1 MNKKWLGNMRVVA
14 GILVF
19 LAIFAVLFLSIQ
31 DTLKLKMG
39 HRGTDSVK
47 GFYEEKEDSVEV
59 LCLGASTAWCTVDP
73 LVLYEEYGIAA
84 YDFGSSAQPFEL
96 TAAFLEEAFRTQ
108 HPKVVC
114 LEMLSLCKSID
125 EGDPDNLNYGLTDL
139 RFSRIKAQRVLEML
153 PQDKGKAL
161 SYLIPIVQYKDRWQ
175 ELEKNDFI
183 GEYESYANY
192 AKGAYTQDKIADA
205 PLDFTYYFE
214 NTDAEA
220 AQIPERNREVFDRMV
235 KLCRENGAKLLLFK
249 SPNGGWTMEE
259 TKAVEGLAA
268 EYGLPF
274 VNFFDLLD
282 TLQID
287 LQQDFRDNSHFNRYG
302 SAKAS
307 SYFGQYLKDHYDLT
321 DYRSYDTENSWDI
334 ALRGRERDRANE
346 AVAKTESLPE
356 YLGKLPY
363 AGYTVIFSVTG
374 DTTGNE
380 EFLKGLAESFAP
392 VTYEDMQ
399 AGVTFAVVN
408 GECRPELVCTGNLTA
423 DSARAGSRT
432 AKLDLGIG
440 DVAELTPYSITYNH
454 KMYNLVDNG
463 ITILVYDNE
472 WNRLVDIAGF
482 DWNNG
487 GACVRDE

>member
-1 MNKKWLGNMRVVA
+1 MNKKWLGNMRVMA

-47 GFYEEKEDSVEV
+47 GFYEEEEDSVEV

-96 TAAFLEEAFRTQ
+96 TATFLEEAFRTQ

-125 EGDPDNLNYGLTDL
+125 EGDTDNLNYGLTDL
-139 RFSRIKAQRVLEML
+139 RFSTIKARRVLEMF

-249 SPNGGWTMEE
+249 APNGGWTMEE

-282 TLQID
+282 VLRID

-307 SYFGQYLKDHYDLT
+307 AYFGQYLKEHYDLT
-321 DYRSYDTENSWDI
+321 DYRSTDTENSWDI
-334 ALRGRERDRANE
+334 ALRDRERDRANE
-346 AVAKTESLPE
+346 AIAKTDNLAE

-363 AGYTVIFSVTG
+363 GGHTVIFSVTG
-374 DTTGNE
+374 ETTGNE

>member
-1 MNKKWLGNMRVVA
+1 MNKKWLGSIRTAA

-19 LAIFAVLFLSIQ
+19 LVIFAVLFLSIQ

-47 GFYEEKEDSVEV
+47 GFYEEEEDSVEV

-114 LEMLSLCKSID
+114 LEMLSLCKPF
-125 EGDPDNLNYGLTDL
+125 EERNAENLNYGLTDL
-139 RFSRIKAQRVLEML
+139 RFSGVKAKRVSEMF
-153 PQDKGKAL
+153 PQDKGKAV
-161 SYLIPIVQYKDRWQ
+161 SYLIPMVQYKDRWQ
-175 ELEKNDFI
+175 ELEKKDFI

-192 AKGAYTQDKIADA
+192 AKGAYTPDKIADA

-214 NTDAEA
+214 NTGAEA
-220 AQIPERNREVFDRMV
+220 AEIPGRNREVFDRMV
-235 KLCRENGAKLLLFK
+235 KLCEENGAELLLFK
-249 SPNGGWTMEE
+249 APNGGWTMEE
-259 TKAVEGLAA
+259 TKAVENLVA

-307 SYFGQYLKDHYDLT
+307 SYFGQYLKDHYELT
-321 DYRSYDTENSWDI
+321 DYRLSEAENSWDI
-334 ALRGRERDRANE
+334 ALCNRERDRANE
-346 AVAKTESLPE
+346 ALAKTDNLAE
-356 YLGKLPY
+356 YLGRLSY
-363 AGYTVIFSVTG
+363 RGYTVIYSVAG
-374 DTTGNE
+374 DTTGKE
-380 EFLKGLAESFAP
+380 EFLQGLAEGFGP
-392 VTYEDMQ
+392 VTLEDMQ

-408 GECRPELVCTGNLTA
+408 GECRPELVCTGNQTA

-463 ITILVYDNE
+463 IVILVYDNE

-487 GACVRDE
+487 GVCVRDE

>member
-1 MNKKWLGNMRVVA
+1 MNKKWLGNMRAVV

-19 LAIFAVLFLSIQ
+19 LAVFAALFLSIQ
-31 DTLKLKMG
+31 DILKLKMG

-47 GFYEEKEDSVEV
+47 GFYEEEEDSVEV

-114 LEMLSLCKSID
+114 LEMLSLCKSFED
-125 EGDPDNLNYGLTDL
+125 GEPDNLNYGLTDL
-139 RFSRIKAQRVLEML
+139 RFSRIKAQRVLEMF

-192 AKGAYTQDKIADA
+192 AKGAYTPDKIADA

-214 NTDAEA
+214 NADAEA
-220 AQIPERNREVFDRMV
+220 AQIPERNREVFERMV
-235 KLCRENGAKLLLFK
+235 KLCRENGAELLLFK

-282 TLQID
+282 VLRID

-307 SYFGQYLKDHYDLT
+307 AYFGQYLKDHYDLT
-321 DYRSYDTENSWDI
+321 DYRSADAENSWDI

-346 AVAKTESLPE
+346 AVAKTDNLAE

-363 AGYTVIFSVTG
+363 AGHTVIFSVTG

-392 VTYEDMQ
+392 VTFEDMQ

-408 GECRPELVCTGNLTA
+408 GECRPEFVCTGNLTA

-463 ITILVYDNE
+463 IIVLVYDNE

>member
-1 MNKKWLGNMRVVA
+1 MNKKWLGNIRTAA
-14 GILVF
+14 GILIF
-19 LAIFAVLFLSIQ
+19 LVIFAVLFLSVQ
-31 DTLKLKMG
+31 DILKLKMG

-47 GFYEEKEDSVEV
+47 GFYEEEEDSVEL

-84 YDFGSSAQPFEL
+84 YDFGSSAQPLEL
-96 TAAFLEEAFRTQ
+96 TAVFLEEAFRTQ

-114 LEMLSLCKSID
+114 LEMLSLCKSFED
-125 EGDPDNLNYGLTDL
+125 GNAENLNYGLTDL
-139 RFSRIKAQRVLEML
+139 RFSAIKARRVLQMF
-153 PQDKGKAL
+153 PQDKGEGL
-161 SYLIPIVQYKDRWQ
+161 SYLIPMVQYKDRWQ

-192 AKGAYTQDKIADA
+192 AKGAYTPDKIADA

-220 AQIPERNREVFDRMV
+220 AEIPERNREVFDRMV
-235 KLCRENGAKLLLFK
+235 KLCQENGAELLLFK

-287 LQQDFRDNSHFNRYG
+287 LQHDFRDNSHFNRCG

-307 SYFGQYLKDHYDLT
+307 SYFGQYLKEHYDLT
-321 DYRSYDTENSWDI
+321 DYRSTDRENSWDI
-334 ALRGRERDRANE
+334 ALRNRERDRANE
-346 AVAKTESLPE
+346 GLAKTESLSE
-356 YLGKLPY
+356 YLGKLSY
-363 AGYTVIFSVTG
+363 EGYTVILSVTG

-380 EFLKGLAESFAP
+380 EFLQGLAESFAP
-392 VTYEDMQ
+392 VTFEDMQ
-399 AGVTFAVVN
+399 AGATFAVVD
-408 GECRPELVCTGNLTA
+408 GESRPEFVCTGNQ
-423 DSARAGSRT
+423 T

-440 DVAELTPYSITYNH
+440 DVAELTPYSITYDH
-454 KMYNLVDNG
+454 KMYHPVDNG

-482 DWNNG
+482 DWNDG